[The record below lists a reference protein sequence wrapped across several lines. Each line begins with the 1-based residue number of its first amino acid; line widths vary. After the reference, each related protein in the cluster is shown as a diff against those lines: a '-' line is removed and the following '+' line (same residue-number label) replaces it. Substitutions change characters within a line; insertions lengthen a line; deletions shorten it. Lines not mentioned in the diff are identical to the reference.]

1 MTGYES
7 LVNFNITVR
16 IGRSTCRQK
25 FEGAAGPRQRA
36 NIRAGLKPCQPIGNR
51 MKLLVQPADG
61 ITPLIKGIEE
71 AQQTVQIV
79 IFRLDRG
86 DIERALEN
94 AVARGVA
101 VHALIAYVNR
111 GGEKMLRKLEM
122 RLLQAGVT
130 VARTSDDLVRY
141 HDKYMIVDDREL
153 YVLAFN
159 FTYLDIDHSRSFG
172 VVTTDHRCVQEAVKL
187 FEADTKRRRY
197 VPEWDNFV
205 VSPLNARKQLEAFLQ
220 GAKQQLLIYDPHISD
235 RAMVRVLEQRARS
248 GVEIKIMGR
257 LTRRAEGVAVRK
269 TPIRLHAR
277 TIVRDRGHIFI
288 GSQSLSEVE
297 LDARREVG
305 IISSDQNVVEG
316 VIKVFEDDWLKAES
330 IQDKPVD
337 PDAPAVKAAKKA
349 VKALSK
355 ELPPVA
361 PILERAVKKVVG
373 SEAELTLDAEQIEE
387 SVRGAIKEAVKE
399 VVKDVVE
406 EAMAEK
412 ELVDDK

>member
-1 MTGYES
+1 
-7 LVNFNITVR
+7 
-16 IGRSTCRQK
+16 
-25 FEGAAGPRQRA
+25 
-36 NIRAGLKPCQPIGNR
+36 

-412 ELVDDK
+412 ELVDEI